1 MDIIEMT
8 RELGKAIQQDERYT
22 AYALAKEANDK
33 DTELQQLISDFDAK
47 RHNLNEEMSKQDKN
61 TDMIKTLDTDI
72 KETYNTIMSNQ
83 NMIIF
88 NSVKNAL
95 EQLISDVN
103 QIITM
108 CANGEDPDTCEI
120 SHGCS
125 GSCSTCGGCH

>member
-61 TDMIKTLDTDI
+61 TDMIKALDTDI

>member
-22 AYALAKEANDK
+22 AYVLAKEANDK

>member
-1 MDIIEMT
+1 
-8 RELGKAIQQDERYT
+8 
-22 AYALAKEANDK
+22 
-33 DTELQQLISDFDAK
+33 
-47 RHNLNEEMSKQDKN
+47 MSKQDKN